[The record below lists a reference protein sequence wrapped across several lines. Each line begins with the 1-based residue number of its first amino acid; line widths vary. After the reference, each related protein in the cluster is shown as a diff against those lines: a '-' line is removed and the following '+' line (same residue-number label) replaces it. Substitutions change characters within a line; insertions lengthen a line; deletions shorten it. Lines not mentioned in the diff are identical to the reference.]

1 MNNEEAV
8 DMLMRTLEEYVQ
20 IFSDKL
26 HRLYIC
32 RYTTTPTTIYMDY
45 YVKKSSKYSE
55 GYFEDALAIFN
66 IYVDILIEFF
76 DENNVRIQYELKDIV
91 KSSEVIGKS
100 LYITDF
106 SYKLPYESEEWK

>member
-8 DMLMRTLEEYVQ
+8 DMLMTILEEYVQ

-26 HRLYIC
+26 YRIFTC
-32 RYTTTPTTIYMDY
+32 KYTTTPITIYMDY
-45 YVKKSSKYSE
+45 YVKTPSKYLE

-66 IYVDILIEFF
+66 IYVDILIDFF
-76 DENNVRIQYELKDIV
+76 DENNIRIQYELKDIV

-100 LYITDF
+100 LYITDIF
-106 SYKLPYESEEWK
+106 YKLPYESEEWK

>member
-8 DMLMRTLEEYVQ
+8 DILMETLKEYVQ

-26 HRLYIC
+26 HRLFTC

-45 YVKKSSKYSE
+45 YIKKPSKYSE
-55 GYFEDALAIFN
+55 GYFDDASTVFN
-66 IYVDILIEFF
+66 IYVDILIDFF
-76 DENNVRIQYELKDIV
+76 DENNISIQYELTDVV

-100 LYITDF
+100 LYITDV
-106 SYKLPYESEEWK
+106 SYKLPYESEEW

>member
-1 MNNEEAV
+1 MTSEEAI
-8 DMLMRTLEEYVQ
+8 DILMETLKEYIQ

-26 HRLYIC
+26 YRLFTC

-66 IYVDILIEFF
+66 TYVDILVDFF
-76 DENNVRIQYELKDIV
+76 DENNIRIQYELKDIV

-100 LYITDF
+100 LYITDV
-106 SYKLPYESEEWK
+106 SYKLPYESEEW

>member
-1 MNNEEAV
+1 MDNEEAV
-8 DMLMRTLEEYVQ
+8 DVLMETLKEYVQ

-26 HRLYIC
+26 HRLFTC

-45 YVKKSSKYSE
+45 YVKTPSKYSE

-66 IYVDILIEFF
+66 IYVNILVDFF
-76 DENNVRIQYELKDIV
+76 DENNIRIQYELEDIV

-100 LYITDF
+100 LYITDV
-106 SYKLPYESEEWK
+106 SYKLPYESEEW